1 MHDLSVRIGSLVLR
15 NPIIAASGTF
25 GFGQEYADLYDVSQ
39 LGAVCSKGLTLHP
52 REGNP
57 CPRLWET
64 PCGLLNSIGLQ
75 NPGIDA
81 FLRDEL
87 PRMISQGLVTIANVW
102 AETPE
107 DYAEAAERL
116 SSSAVAAVELNV
128 SCPNVPET
136 MLGQQTEA
144 IARVVREARKVCRK
158 PLWVKLPPDA
168 PLDVA
173 LAAEKEGVDAVCAV
187 NTVRGLA
194 IDIGER
200 RPVFDRIFAG
210 LSGPAIKPIA
220 LRVVYELAAT
230 LTIPVI
236 GIGGITT
243 WQDVVEFIMAGAC
256 AVQVGTAHFIDPLI
270 GPRMIDGLFQYMERE
285 GLSNWEEIR
294 GCAHR

>member
-1 MHDLSVRIGSLVLR
+1 MHDLSVRIGDLVLR

-128 SCPNVPET
+128 SCPNVPEA

-144 IARVVREARKVCRK
+144 VARVVREARKVCRK

-168 PLDVA
+168 PLEVA

-194 IDIGER
+194 IDIAER

-220 LRVVYELAAT
+220 LRVVYELAAA

-236 GIGGITT
+236 GIGGIAT

>member
-1 MHDLSVRIGSLVLR
+1 MHDLSLRIGSLVLR

-294 GCAHR
+294 DCAHR

>member
-15 NPIIAASGTF
+15 NSIIAASGTF

-128 SCPNVPET
+128 SCPNVSEA

-144 IARVVREARKVCRK
+144 VARVVRETRKVCRK

-168 PLDVA
+168 PLEVA

-220 LRVVYELAAT
+220 LRVVYELAAA

-236 GIGGITT
+236 GIGGIAT

>member
-1 MHDLSVRIGSLVLR
+1 
-15 NPIIAASGTF
+15 
-25 GFGQEYADLYDVSQ
+25 
-39 LGAVCSKGLTLHP
+39 
-52 REGNP
+52 
-57 CPRLWET
+57 
-64 PCGLLNSIGLQ
+64 
-75 NPGIDA
+75 
-81 FLRDEL
+81 
-87 PRMISQGLVTIANVW
+87 
-102 AETPE
+102 
-107 DYAEAAERL
+107 
-116 SSSAVAAVELNV
+116 
-128 SCPNVPET
+128 
-136 MLGQQTEA
+136 
-144 IARVVREARKVCRK
+144 
-158 PLWVKLPPDA
+158 
-168 PLDVA
+168 VA

-220 LRVVYELAAT
+220 LRVVYELAAA

-236 GIGGITT
+236 GIGGIAT

>member
-1 MHDLSVRIGSLVLR
+1 MHNLSVRIGNLVLR

-294 GCAHR
+294 DCAHR